1 MLRLV
6 LATLLALAAAVA
18 AADKTGVIP
27 NAGLT
32 GSWFNPDQNGHGFI
46 FEFIDDTTVLA
57 YWFTFDPDGNRT
69 WLFGVGTVDD
79 KEFTIDMSTVE
90 GGIFPPFFDP
100 ELTEVVSW
108 GTVTFSF
115 SSCTEGTAT
124 WQPNNKGG
132 YQAGS
137 MPIEP
142 ITTLQGLPC
151 ENDGV
156 EGKVIPLG
164 KAPTFDGRITTGE
177 WDDAHSV
184 PIVVNAGWTSMFYYK
199 RTETS
204 LYFAFDNL
212 DCCGNDVTVI
222 GTPGF
227 LAPEVVIDVGAV
239 APPSWQ
245 TGLFWFHAS
254 FLDCSAEGLW
264 GVFFGCAQDLPGWAA
279 TNFPVTGSGVIE
291 ISIPFDFL
299 GIDPAQAQ
307 NLRLAATL
315 TDQGTGGDVF
325 HYYPTDADFADPPSW
340 ELMAIVP

>member
-1 MLRLV
+1 
-6 LATLLALAAAVA
+6 
-18 AADKTGVIP
+18 
-27 NAGLT
+27 
-32 GSWFNPDQNGHGFI
+32 
-46 FEFIDDTTVLA
+46 VLA

-69 WLFGVGTVDD
+69 WLFGVGTVVD
-79 KEFTIDMSTVE
+79 KEITIEMSTVD
-90 GGIFPPFFDP
+90 GGAFPPFFDP
-100 ELTEVVSW
+100 DLTEVISW

-115 SSCTEGTAT
+115 SSCSEGTAS
-124 WQPNNKGG
+124 WQPNNKGD

-151 ENDGV
+151 EEDNV
-156 EGKVIPLG
+156 QGKVIPLG

-177 WDDAHSV
+177 WDDAHST
-184 PIVVNAGWTSMFYYK
+184 PIVVDAGWTSTFYYK
-199 RTETS
+199 RTETN

-245 TGLFWFHAS
+245 AGMFWFHAS
-254 FLDCSAEGLW
+254 FLDCSAEGFW
-264 GVFFGCAQDLPGWAA
+264 GAFFNCAQDLPGWAA

-299 GIDPAQAQ
+299 GIDAAQAQ
-307 NLRLAATL
+307 NLGLAATL

-325 HYYPTDADFADPPSW
+325 HYYPASADFAVPSSW
-340 ELMAIVP
+340 ELMAIIP